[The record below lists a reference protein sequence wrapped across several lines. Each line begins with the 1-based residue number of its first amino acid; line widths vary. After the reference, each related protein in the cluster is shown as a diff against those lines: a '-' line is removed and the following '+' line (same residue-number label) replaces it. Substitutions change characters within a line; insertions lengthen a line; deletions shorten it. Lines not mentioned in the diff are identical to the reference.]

1 MTKNQFNKIM
11 KELRSLNEDGPM
23 DDDAAYYAA
32 EDFLSEYKGLEEY
45 IKRVYRVSD
54 VIGWL
59 ADEIMW

>member
-11 KELRSLNEDGPM
+11 KELKSLNEDGPM
-23 DDDAAYYAA
+23 DDDAAYCAA
-32 EDFLSEYKGLEEY
+32 EDFLAEYKGLGEY

>member
-23 DDDAAYYAA
+23 DDDAAYSAA

-59 ADEIMW
+59 ADEIM